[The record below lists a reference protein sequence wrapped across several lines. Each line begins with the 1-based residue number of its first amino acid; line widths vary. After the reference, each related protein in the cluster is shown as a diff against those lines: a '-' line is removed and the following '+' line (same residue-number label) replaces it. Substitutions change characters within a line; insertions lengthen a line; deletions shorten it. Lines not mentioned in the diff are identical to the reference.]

1 MKFFSLVKEIKN
13 SLEPSHEGHKILMSD
28 LFKESVENNIRVE
41 NFEDFIKKKFKL
53 K

>member
-1 MKFFSLVKEIKN
+1 
-13 SLEPSHEGHKILMSD
+13 MSD